1 MATTTTKT
9 TNEKEMKR
17 LAKKYTKLQAQ
28 IKALED
34 EKNKLRD
41 EMVAI
46 LEAEETTKGGIILTS
61 SAQEKP
67 QVAEICA
74 VGPGGVVDG
83 KEIKME
89 VKIGDK
95 VLISKYSGTEVKLE
109 GEKYTIVRQSDIL
122 AIVE

>member
-1 MATTTTKT
+1 MTTTTTKT

-46 LEAEETTKGGIILTS
+46 LEAEETTAMSID
-61 SAQEKP
+61 E
-67 QVAEICA
+67 
-74 VGPGGVVDG
+74 
-83 KEIKME
+83 
-89 VKIGDK
+89 
-95 VLISKYSGTEVKLE
+95 
-109 GEKYTIVRQSDIL
+109 YTIRNTDVDSTKFDSAKLKKNSPDIWKL
-122 AIVE
+122 YSKTTHSTRFTVNYTAPKTAV

>member
-46 LEAEETTKGGIILTS
+46 LEAEETTAMSIDEYTVRNTDVDIGIVILTDS
-61 SAQEKP
+61 VMSALNG
-67 QVAEICA
+67 ASYRHIA
-74 VGPGGVVDG
+74 VLGINCSISRSNNIVCYIDGGTACCRNTN
-83 KEIKME
+83 
-89 VKIGDK
+89 
-95 VLISKYSGTEVKLE
+95 ST
-109 GEKYTIVRQSDIL
+109 
-122 AIVE
+122 